1 MHRTPADPRIDALK
15 ERLYLRFPDGFRYF
29 EPPLSLLRSALRYEE
44 EILKMAGEDELI
56 PLFDALTE
64 PLLQVQSE
72 LSQLRKKELCAL
84 EAGLYRI
91 KALLEDYLNDKHFAL
106 LRQGLLLTPTDEERA
121 AITDRTYRLVTE
133 ITALPIRA
141 SEIPLQTATYP
152 LISLRTALSGLETA
166 ILLSRF
172 DGCRT
177 VKENEAELH
186 RVLREVEDTEEQIM
200 AIYRANQDFLIRFFP
215 AFQREILSLLH
226 AKDSG
231 APAVTDRK
239 EMMLLESAA
248 RALRT
253 RLCTLL
259 SSEDEPL
266 TPQTDDRKA
275 NEHEETVFT
284 RP

>member
-1 MHRTPADPRIDALK
+1 MHRKTADPRIDALK
-15 ERLYLRFPDGFRYF
+15 QRLYLRFPNGFRYF

-44 EILKMAGEDELI
+44 EIAEMTREDELI

-72 LSQLRKKELCAL
+72 LSQLQKKELSAL
-84 EAGLYRI
+84 DAGLYRA
-91 KALLEDYLNDKHFAL
+91 KALIEDYLNDKLFVL
-106 LRQGLLLTPTDEERA
+106 LRQGLLLTPTVEDRT
-121 AITDRTYRLVTE
+121 AITDRTYRLVNR
-133 ITALPIRA
+133 ITDLPIRV
-141 SEIPLQTATYP
+141 SEIPLQTASYP
-152 LISLRTALSGLETA
+152 LIALRTAVSGLETA
-166 ILLSRF
+166 VLLSRF

-177 VKENEAELH
+177 AKEKEAELH
-186 RVLREVEDTEEQIM
+186 RVLRAVEETEEQVM
-200 AIYRANQDFLIRFFP
+200 AIYRANQDFFIRFFP

-226 AKDSG
+226 AEESG
-231 APAVTDRK
+231 ASAVTDRK
-239 EMMLLESAA
+239 EMMLLEEKA

-259 SSEDEPL
+259 SLEDEPL